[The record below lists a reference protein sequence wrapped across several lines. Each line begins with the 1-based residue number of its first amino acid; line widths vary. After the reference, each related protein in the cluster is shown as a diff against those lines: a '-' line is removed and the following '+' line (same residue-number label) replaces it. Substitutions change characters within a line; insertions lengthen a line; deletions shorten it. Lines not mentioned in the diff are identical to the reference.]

1 VGGTLIVLHVLI
13 KGAPSGRLQPAV
25 SGRGVKRM
33 NAYGSTG
40 LFGMLVA
47 TSLVSGATA
56 MEINQQRA
64 PSTGEGPAFTLPAF
78 LDGARLPDLQDA
90 WRAHF
95 SDQSDAAVVQPAS
108 EVATP
113 EVVQQPVT
121 REEQTSR
128 EAAAV
133 RSRAEELSSRFGT
146 GAESTAGAA
155 AAGEGDASTET
166 ASITSG
172 ASAGE
177 PGQPVEQVLAPT
189 ADGVATEVATSSDDA
204 PVIEDMGT
212 KPSKP
217 AKRYTAA
224 VPGRQAVQQTAAS
237 TAPAQAII
245 KVDPAAPKPEA
256 DPMMPNEL
264 RSFGWNAQ
272 P

>member
-1 VGGTLIVLHVLI
+1 MVLHVLI
-13 KGAPSGRLQPAV
+13 KGAPSGRLQPAD

-64 PSTGEGPAFTLPAF
+64 PSTGDGPAFTLPAF

-108 EVATP
+108 EGATP
-113 EVVQQPVT
+113 EADVAQQPGA

-128 EAAAV
+128 EAATV
-133 RSRAEELSSRFGT
+133 RTRAEELSSRFGA

-155 AAGEGDASTET
+155 AAAEGDAPTET
-166 ASITSG
+166 ASITAG
-172 ASAGE
+172 ANAAE
-177 PGQPVEQVLAPT
+177 PGQPVEQVLAP
-189 ADGVATEVATSSDDA
+189 AVDGVATEVGASTDDA

-212 KPSKP
+212 KPSKT
-217 AKRYTAA
+217 AKRNAA
-224 VPGRQAVQQTAAS
+224 AAPGRQAVQQTVVRTPPVKS
-237 TAPAQAII
+237 LI
-245 KVDPAAPKPEA
+245 KVDPAAPKPET

-264 RSFGWNAQ
+264 RAFGWNAQ

>member
-1 VGGTLIVLHVLI
+1 
-13 KGAPSGRLQPAV
+13 
-25 SGRGVKRM
+25 M

-64 PSTGEGPAFTLPAF
+64 PSTGDGPAFTMPAF

-108 EVATP
+108 EMAPSGSDVA
-113 EVVQQPVT
+113 QQPVT
-121 REEQTSR
+121 HAEQTSS

-133 RSRAEELSSRFGT
+133 RTRAEELSSRFGADARV
-146 GAESTAGAA
+146 GRRRRPQSRQRSDGNSLDQRRRECCRARPAG
-155 AAGEGDASTET
+155 S
-166 ASITSG
+166 
-172 ASAGE
+172 
-177 PGQPVEQVLAPT
+177 EQVLAP
-189 ADGVATEVATSSDDA
+189 AEDGVATEVAASTDDA

-217 AKRYTAA
+217 AKRDTAA
-224 VPGRQAVQQTAAS
+224 APTRQAVQQTAAR
-237 TAPAQAII
+237 TAPVQALI
-245 KVDPAAPKPEA
+245 KVDPAAPKPES
-256 DPMMPNEL
+256 DPMMPSEL
-264 RSFGWNAQ
+264 RAFGWNAQ

>member
-1 VGGTLIVLHVLI
+1 
-13 KGAPSGRLQPAV
+13 
-25 SGRGVKRM
+25 M

-64 PSTGEGPAFTLPAF
+64 PSNGDGPAFTLPAF

-113 EVVQQPVT
+113 EPDVAQQPVT
-121 REEQTSR
+121 RAEQTNR
-128 EAAAV
+128 DAAAV
-133 RSRAEELSSRFGT
+133 RTRAEELSSRFDA
-146 GAESTAGAA
+146 GAES
-155 AAGEGDASTET
+155 AAGDATAVRPVAPAET
-166 ASITSG
+166 ASTN
-172 ASAGE
+172 ADANTAE
-177 PGQPVEQVLAPT
+177 PGQPVVEQVLAPAEDAVPT
-189 ADGVATEVATSSDDA
+189 EVVATTGDA

-212 KPSKP
+212 KPPKP
-217 AKRYTAA
+217 AKRNTAA
-224 VPGRQAVQQTAAS
+224 PPARPAVQQTAVR
-237 TAPAQAII
+237 APPAKSLI

-256 DPMMPNEL
+256 DPMLPSEI
-264 RSFGWNAQ
+264 RAFGWNAQ